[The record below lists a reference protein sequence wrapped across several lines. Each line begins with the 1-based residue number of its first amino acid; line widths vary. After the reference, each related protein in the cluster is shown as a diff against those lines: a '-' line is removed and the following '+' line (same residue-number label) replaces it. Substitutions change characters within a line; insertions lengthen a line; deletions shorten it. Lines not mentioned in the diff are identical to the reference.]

1 MNQTLTKTR
10 FAPSPTGLVHLGNI
24 RTALFNALYAKKQ
37 QGTFLLRIEDTDAER
52 SKNEFT
58 QQLMADMR
66 WLGLDWQ
73 EGAEINGSNAPYFQS
88 QRADI
93 YAHYYNQLE
102 QQNAAYPCFC
112 SPQELSISRKL
123 QLSSGRAPRYAGTC
137 AHLTPEEIQ
146 RKLDAGLQPT
156 LRFRVPKNTLISFE
170 DVVRGSQRFQGD
182 DIGDFIIR
190 RADGSPAFFFCNAVD
205 DSLMGVS
212 LVLRG
217 EDHLTNTP
225 RQLLILKA
233 LNLQTPDYGHISL
246 IVGDDGSP
254 LSKRHGS
261 QSLKDL
267 HAQGWLPQ
275 AIVNYLARLGHTYT
289 QDHFMSIEELAQYFE
304 LSRLGKAP
312 ARFDAQQMHHWQQIA
327 VSHLES
333 DALWNWLEEN
343 TRSQIPVAQ
352 KEAFISAVRPNL
364 VFPKDAEQWVTVLFS
379 DLICFES
386 EATKEI
392 ETAGKAFFE
401 QALQAIETSGTN
413 WSDLT
418 NLLKTSS
425 GKKGKSLFMPLRS
438 ALTGKTHGPEM
449 GKLLPLLGK
458 DRAVQRL
465 KNAYSLAE

>member
-1 MNQTLTKTR
+1 MTSTTKTR
-10 FAPSPTGLVHLGNI
+10 FAPSPTGLVHLGNV

-37 QGTFLLRIEDTDAER
+37 QGTFLLRIEDTDADR
-52 SKNEFT
+52 SRDEFT
-58 QQLMADMR
+58 QQLMADLR

-73 EGAEINGSNAPYFQS
+73 EGHDCGGSAAPYAQS

-93 YAHYYNQLE
+93 YARYYAQLE

-123 QLSSGRAPRYAGTC
+123 QLSSGRAPRYSGTC
-137 AHLTPEEIQ
+137 AHLTSEEIQ
-146 RKLDAGLQPT
+146 RKVAQGLKPT
-156 LRFRVPKNTLISFE
+156 LRFRVPQQTVIEFE
-170 DVVRGSQRFQGD
+170 DVVRGSQRFQAD

-190 RADGSPAFFFCNAVD
+190 RADGTPAFFFCNAVD

-225 RQLLILKA
+225 RQLLILQA
-233 LNLQTPDYGHISL
+233 LNLKSPQYGHIAL

-261 QSLKDL
+261 QSLKEL
-267 HAQGWLPQ
+267 QSQGWLPQ
-275 AIVNYLARLGHTYT
+275 AVSNYLARLGHTYS
-289 QDHFMSIEELAQYFE
+289 QDHFMSLEELAQHFE

-312 ARFDAQQMHHWQQIA
+312 ARFDAQQMHHWQQVA
-327 VSHLES
+327 LTHLDSEN
-333 DALWNWLEEN
+333 LWNWLDKSV
-343 TRSQIPVAQ
+343 RSQIPFSQ
-352 KEAFISAVRPNL
+352 KEAFIAAVRPNL
-364 VFPKDAEQWVTVLFS
+364 IFPNDAQQWVTVLFS

-386 EATKEI
+386 EATQEI
-392 ETAGKAFFE
+392 QMAGKAFFE
-401 QALQAIETSGTN
+401 MALETIETSGTN
-413 WSDLT
+413 WSELT
-418 NLLKTSS
+418 NALKVSS

-438 ALTGKTHGPEM
+438 AFTGKTHGPEM

-458 DRAVQRL
+458 ERAIQRL
-465 KNAYSLAE
+465 QNAHSLAE

>member
-1 MNQTLTKTR
+1 MNQILTKTR

-52 SKNEFT
+52 SKDEFT

-73 EGAEINGSNAPYFQS
+73 EGAEISGSHAPYFQS
-88 QRADI
+88 QRADV
-93 YAHYYNQLE
+93 YARYYAQLE

-156 LRFRVPKNTLISFE
+156 LRFRVPKNTVVEFE
-170 DVVRGSQRFQGD
+170 DVVRGAQRFQGD

-205 DSLMGVS
+205 DALMKVS

-225 RQLLILKA
+225 RQLMILKA
-233 LNLQTPDYGHISL
+233 LNLQAPDYGHISL

-275 AIVNYLARLGHTYT
+275 AIVNYLARLGHTYS
-289 QDHFMSIEELAQYFE
+289 QDHFMTSEELAQHFE

-327 VSHLES
+327 VSYLEDNHLLE
-333 DALWNWLEEN
+333 WLEES
-343 TRSQIPVAQ
+343 TRAQIPVAQ
-352 KEAFISAVRPNL
+352 KEAFVSAVRPNL
-364 VFPKDAEQWVTVLFS
+364 VFPQDADQWVTVLFS

-386 EATKEI
+386 EASQEI
-392 ETAGKAFFE
+392 KTAGKAFFE
-401 QALQAIETSGTN
+401 QALQAFEKADIN
-413 WSDLT
+413 WNELT
-418 NLLKTSS
+418 NLLKISS

-458 DRAVQRL
+458 DRALQRL

>member
-1 MNQTLTKTR
+1 MNQTPTKTR
-10 FAPSPTGLVHLGNI
+10 FAPSPTGLVHLGNV

-66 WLGLDWQ
+66 WLGLNWQ
-73 EGAEINGSNAPYFQS
+73 EGPDLNGPHAPYFQS

-93 YAHYYNQLE
+93 YAYYYKQLE
-102 QQNAAYPCFC
+102 QQHAVYPCFC

-137 AHLTPEEIQ
+137 AQLTPEEIQ

-156 LRFRVPKNTLISFE
+156 LRFRVPKNSCISFE
-170 DVVRGSQRFQGD
+170 DVVRGVQHFHSD
-182 DIGDFIIR
+182 DLGDFIIR
-190 RADGSPAFFFCNAVD
+190 RADGSPAFFFCNAID
-205 DSLMGVS
+205 DALMGVS

-233 LNLQTPDYGHISL
+233 LNLPAPNYGHISL

-261 QSLKDL
+261 QSLQEL
-267 HAQGWLPQ
+267 RAQGWLPQ
-275 AIVNYLARLGHTYT
+275 AIVNYLARLGHTYS
-289 QDHFMSIEELAQYFE
+289 QDHLMNIEELAQHFE

-312 ARFDAQQMHHWQQIA
+312 ARFDVQQLHHWQQVA
-327 VSHLES
+327 VSQLEK
-333 DALWNWLEEN
+333 DAMWYWFEER

-352 KEAFISAVRPNL
+352 KEAFILAVRPNL
-364 VFPKDAEQWVTVLFS
+364 VFPKDAEQWATVLFS

-386 EATKEI
+386 EATTEI
-392 ETAGKAFFE
+392 KSAGKTFFA

-413 WSDLT
+413 WRDLT

-449 GKLLPLLGK
+449 GNLLPLLGK
-458 DRAVQRL
+458 DRAIQRL
-465 KNAYSLAE
+465 KHAYSVAQ